1 MRTLLNVEN
10 EKADDNIVDFP
21 VKDGKEEAR
30 RFLHGL
36 RDNPFLAVVIGEDGK
51 VCVYS
56 KDLGPD
62 EIAQIR
68 EVIENE
74 LLEGKDADGS

>member
-1 MRTLLNVEN
+1 MRTLLNVEK
-10 EKADDNIVDFP
+10 ESADDNIVEFP

-36 RDNPFLAVVIGEDGK
+36 RDNPFLAVVIGEDGN

-62 EIAQIR
+62 ELVRIR
-68 EVIENE
+68 EVVENE
-74 LLEGKDADGS
+74 LLERKDADGS